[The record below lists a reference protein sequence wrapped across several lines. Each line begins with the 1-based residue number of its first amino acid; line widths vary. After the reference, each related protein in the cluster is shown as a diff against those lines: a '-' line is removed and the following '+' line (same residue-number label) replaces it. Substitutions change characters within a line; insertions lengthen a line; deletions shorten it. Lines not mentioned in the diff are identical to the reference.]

1 MGETSCRAKAYIW
14 DHVLN
19 KCSVSVN
26 HLVCVCVCVCTYSLS
41 VPSSLKV
48 GPIGSLETSIINFF
62 YCCTV
67 HVVTIISLIPTHAHL
82 LYTLKITN
90 SH

>member
-1 MGETSCRAKAYIW
+1 MLPKCLYFIKIHFNAFMLYELYIICL
-14 DHVLN
+14 VLACHKFFELN
-19 KCSVSVN
+19 RHFTLTVD
-26 HLVCVCVCVCTYSLS
+26 
-41 VPSSLKV
+41 
-48 GPIGSLETSIINFF
+48 FDF